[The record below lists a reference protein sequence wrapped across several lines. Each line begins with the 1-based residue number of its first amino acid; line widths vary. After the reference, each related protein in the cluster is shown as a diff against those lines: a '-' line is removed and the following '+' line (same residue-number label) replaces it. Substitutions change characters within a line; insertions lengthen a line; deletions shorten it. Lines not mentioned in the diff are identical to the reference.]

1 MNSIKSQNEFWEFA
15 RVLALVLG
23 LAVTIVVC
31 LAMENEYK
39 QALQLKA
46 KERSQLILLA
56 SYDHLS
62 GRSPCFCHSAKSK
75 VMSLVQQQAVCNCQQ
90 LAQQLDV
97 KLSPAMGCSYDDSG
111 GFSYFSG
118 GDYLGREFDEG
129 FNEFFPYS
137 YPPFSKIADLMVE
150 ARFYFLRRFFSWL

>member
-1 MNSIKSQNEFWEFA
+1 MNSINSQNEFREFA
-15 RVLALVLG
+15 RVFALVLG

-39 QALQLKA
+39 QALQLMA

-62 GRSPCFCHSAKSK
+62 GSSPCFGHSAKSK
-75 VMSLVQQQAVCNCQQ
+75 LMSLVQQQAVCNCQQ
-90 LAQQLDV
+90 LAQKLDV
-97 KLSPAMGCSYDDSG
+97 KLLPAMGRSHEYG
-111 GFSYFSG
+111 GLSYFSG

-129 FNEFFPYS
+129 FSEFFPYS
-137 YPPFSKIADLMVE
+137 YPPFLKIGDLMVE
-150 ARFYFLRRFFSWL
+150 ARFYFLRRFFS

>member
-1 MNSIKSQNEFWEFA
+1 MNLINSQNEFREFA
-15 RVLALVLG
+15 RVLTLVLG

-39 QALQLKA
+39 QALQLMA

-62 GRSPCFCHSAKSK
+62 GSSPCFCHSAKSK
-75 VMSLVQQQAVCNCQQ
+75 LMSLVQQQAVCNCQQ
-90 LAQQLDV
+90 LAQKLDV
-97 KLSPAMGCSYDDSG
+97 KLLPAMGRSHDVYG

-129 FNEFFPYS
+129 FSEFFPYS
-137 YPPFSKIADLMVE
+137 YPPFLKIADLMVE
-150 ARFYFLRRFFSWL
+150 ARFYFLRRFFS